1 MRVNVTY
8 SVDLSEL
15 AQLVQ
20 ELLLKAEDNV
30 EKISTLFP
38 KIQECVEKEQEGKAV
53 GLLEEIRSNI
63 SRLDHSLFDS
73 YNILNGYQQ
82 ATLQLRNAQKEQKN
96 QEGGHA
102 EGG

>member
-53 GLLEEIRSNI
+53 SLLEEIRSNI

-82 ATLQLRNAQKEQKN
+82 ATLQLRNAQKEEKRK
-96 QEGGHA
+96 EGGHA